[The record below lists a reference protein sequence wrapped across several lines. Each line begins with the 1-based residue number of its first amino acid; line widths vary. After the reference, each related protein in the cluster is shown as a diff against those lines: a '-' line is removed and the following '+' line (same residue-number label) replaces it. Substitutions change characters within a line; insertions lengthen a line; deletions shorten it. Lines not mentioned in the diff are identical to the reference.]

1 MSGPRRSGQPTY
13 YALRPVEPANLL
25 LGLFVLFV
33 MQIVAVALWQWLTE
47 MLPAT
52 LGGPVQPFVAAM
64 ACSLNAFITTVLSRP
79 KGSRES
85 LVACGA
91 AALSA
96 VAVAGG
102 VVLAA
107 LAAQAVVPEHSDGR
121 LVQAFVATVGFWTG
135 TPVIYGA
142 VVRLGLRRVDDKPAN
157 GGTEL

>member
-1 MSGPRRSGQPTY
+1 MTAPRRSGRPTL
-13 YALRPVEPANLL
+13 YALRPVEPGNLL

-33 MQIVAVALWQWLTE
+33 MQIVTVALWQWLIG
-47 MLPAT
+47 LFPGV

-79 KGSRES
+79 DGPRES
-85 LVACGA
+85 FVACGA
-91 AALSA
+91 AALST

-107 LAAQAVVPEHSDGR
+107 LAAQAAVPEYSDSR
-121 LVQAFVATVGFWTG
+121 LVQAFVATVGFWAG

-142 VVRLGLRRVDDKPAN
+142 VVRLGLRRVDEQAGN

>member
-1 MSGPRRSGQPTY
+1 MTAPRRSGRPTL

-33 MQIVAVALWQWLTE
+33 MQIVTVALWQWLIGRYQG
-47 MLPAT
+47 A

-79 KGSRES
+79 QNVRES
-85 LVACGA
+85 FVACGA
-91 AALSA
+91 GALSV
-96 VAVAGG
+96 VAVASG

-107 LAAQAVVPEHSDGR
+107 LAAQAAFPEYSDSR
-121 LVQAFVATVGFWTG
+121 LVQAFVATAGFWSG

-142 VVRLGLRRVDDKPAN
+142 VVRLGLRRVDEQTGND
-157 GGTEL
+157 GTEL

>member
-1 MSGPRRSGQPTY
+1 MTAPRRSGQPTL
-13 YALRPVEPANLL
+13 YALRPVEPSNLL

-47 MLPAT
+47 LFQSP

-79 KGSRES
+79 QNARES
-85 LVACGA
+85 IVAGGA
-91 AALSA
+91 AILSA

-107 LAAQAVVPEHSDGR
+107 LAARTAVPQFSDSR
-121 LVQAFVATVGFWTG
+121 LVQAFVATVGFWSG

-142 VVRLGLRRVDDKPAN
+142 VVRLGLRRVESQAGNDGA
-157 GGTEL
+157 EL

>member
-1 MSGPRRSGQPTY
+1 MTAPRRSGRPTL
-13 YALRPVEPANLL
+13 YALRPVEPGNLL

-33 MQIVAVALWQWLTE
+33 MQIVTVALWQWLIA
-47 MLPAT
+47 LYSDT
-52 LGGPVQPFVAAM
+52 LVGPVQPFVAAM
-64 ACSLNAFITTVLSRP
+64 ACSLNAFITTELSRP
-79 KGSRES
+79 NGPRES
-85 LVACGA
+85 LVACGV

-107 LAAQAVVPEHSDGR
+107 LAAQAAVPEYSSSR
-121 LVQAFVATVGFWTG
+121 LVQAFVATVGFWAG

-142 VVRLGLRRVDDKPAN
+142 VVRLGLRRVDEQPGN

>member
-1 MSGPRRSGQPTY
+1 MTAPRRSGRPTL
-13 YALRPVEPANLL
+13 YALRPVEPGNLL

-33 MQIVAVALWQWLTE
+33 VQIVAVAVWQWLIG
-47 MLPAT
+47 LFPFT

-79 KGSRES
+79 DGRRER
-85 LVACGA
+85 LVACIA
-91 AALSA
+91 AGLSA

-107 LAAQAVVPEHSDGR
+107 LAAQAAVPEYSGSR
-121 LVQAFVATVGFWTG
+121 LVQAFVATMGFWAG

-142 VVRLGLRRVDDKPAN
+142 VVRLGLRRVEGKPDN
-157 GGTEL
+157 GGPEL

>member
-1 MSGPRRSGQPTY
+1 MTAPRRSGQPTL

-33 MQIVAVALWQWLTE
+33 IQIVAVALWQWLIA
-47 MLPAT
+47 LFQGA
-52 LGGPVQPFVAAM
+52 LQGPVQPFVAAM

-79 KGSRES
+79 QNIKES

-91 AALSA
+91 ATLSA
-96 VAVAGG
+96 VAVVGG

-107 LAAQAVVPEHSDGR
+107 LAAQAAVPEHNDSR
-121 LVQAFVATVGFWTG
+121 LVQAFVATIGFWSG

-142 VVRLGLRRVDDKPAN
+142 VVRLGLRRVADHAGND
-157 GGTEL
+157 GTEL

>member
-1 MSGPRRSGQPTY
+1 MTAPRKSGRPTL
-13 YALRPVEPANLL
+13 YALRPVEPGNLL

-33 MQIVAVALWQWLTE
+33 MQIVAVALWQWLIA
-47 MLPAT
+47 LFSDS

-79 KGSRES
+79 NGPRES
-85 LVACGA
+85 LIACGV

-107 LAAQAVVPEHSDGR
+107 LAAQAAVPEYSSSR
-121 LVQAFVATVGFWTG
+121 LVQAFVATVGFWAG

-142 VVRLGLRRVDDKPAN
+142 VVRLGLRRVDEQPGN

>member
-1 MSGPRRSGQPTY
+1 MTAPRRSGQPTM

-33 MQIVAVALWQWLTE
+33 MQIVAVALWQWLIGLFE
-47 MLPAT
+47 GA

-79 KGSRES
+79 QNARES
-85 LVACGA
+85 LVAGGA
-91 AALSA
+91 AIISA
-96 VAVAGG
+96 VAVACG

-107 LAAQAVVPEHSDGR
+107 LAAQAAVPEYSDSR
-121 LVQAFVATVGFWTG
+121 LVQAFVATVGFWSG

-142 VVRLGLRRVDDKPAN
+142 VVRLGLRRIDNSAGND
-157 GGTEL
+157 GTEL

>member
-1 MSGPRRSGQPTY
+1 MTAPRRSGRPTL
-13 YALRPVEPANLL
+13 YALRPVEPGNLL

-33 MQIVAVALWQWLTE
+33 MQIVTVALWQWLIA
-47 MLPAT
+47 LYSDT
-52 LGGPVQPFVAAM
+52 LVGPVQPFVAAM

-79 KGSRES
+79 NGPRES
-85 LVACGA
+85 LVACGV

-107 LAAQAVVPEHSDGR
+107 LAAQAAVPEYSSSR
-121 LVQAFVATVGFWTG
+121 LVQAFVATVGFWAG

-142 VVRLGLRRVDDKPAN
+142 VVRLGLRRVDEQPGN